1 MDIIKLSTGAPIDRS
16 LIPDPRHKVGDEVFC
31 VESYFENVI
40 PVTITEV
47 HLIFEWND
55 NGYRSF
61 YKCGVSYTT
70 RSRISNFN
78 DYNEPVLYPNLTEA
92 KEALDQ
98 YKKKRKIDIKNSVD
112 KTIVDL
118 TKQLEG
124 LKKKQAMYEQEQG
137 QRASDGTTDKK
148 DVSAVLPISENSP
161 TSK

>member
-1 MDIIKLSTGAPIDRS
+1 MDIKLNTGVPLNRL
-16 LIPDPRHKVGDEVFC
+16 LIPEPKFKVGNEVFC
-31 VESYFENVI
+31 VESYFENII

-61 YKCGVSYTT
+61 YKCGISYTT
-70 RSRISNFN
+70 RSRVATFN

-98 YKKKRKIDIKNSVD
+98 YKKKRKIDIKNSVN

-124 LKKKQAMYEQEQG
+124 LKKKQAMYEQEQEQG
-137 QRASDGTTDKK
+137 TSDGTTDKK
-148 DVSAVLPISENSP
+148 DVSTILPIGKNSP